1 MEWLTSPEIWVA
13 FFTLTA
19 LEIVLGIDNII
30 MISILVSR
38 MPKHMQ
44 QRTRIFGLALAMVTR
59 ILLLLSITWVMRLTA
74 DLFVVFDQGIS
85 GRDLI
90 LFFGGLF
97 LLWKSSQ
104 EIYHGLEGE
113 DETHDEPNGKQGGKF
128 FYTIIQIAII
138 DIVFSLD
145 SVITAVG
152 MVSHVPVMIAAIV
165 VAVLVMML
173 CAKAISDFID
183 QHPSLKMLA
192 LSFLIVVGT
201 VLIAEAFEVHVPKGY
216 VYFAMAFSLA
226 VEAINIKMRT
236 AMARKKNQEH
246 DPVKLRKDIPGQ

>member
-1 MEWLTSPEIWVA
+1 MEWLINPEIWIA

-38 MPKHMQ
+38 MPKAMQ
-44 QRTRIFGLALAMVTR
+44 PKTRFFGLALAMVTR

-74 DLFVVFDQGIS
+74 DLFEVLGQGIS

-97 LLWKSSQ
+97 LLWKSSS
-104 EIYHGLEGE
+104 EIYHGLEGA
-113 DETHDEPNGKQGGKF
+113 DETGDQQPRGKTGGF
-128 FYTIIQIAII
+128 LGTIVQIAII

-152 MVSHVPVMIAAIV
+152 MVSHVPVMIAAII

-173 CAKAISDFID
+173 AAATISEFID
-183 QHPSLKMLA
+183 KHPSLKMLA

-201 VLIAEAFEVHVPKGY
+201 VLIAESFEVHVPKGY

-226 VEAINIKMRT
+226 VEALNIRLRT
-236 AMARKKNQEH
+236 KLGRKQS
-246 DPVKLRKDIPGQ
+246 DPVRLRKDFPGGE

>member
-30 MISILVSR
+30 MIAILVGR
-38 MPKHMQ
+38 MPPHMQ
-44 QRTRIFGLALAMVTR
+44 ARTRFFGLALAMVTR
-59 ILLLLSITWVMRLTA
+59 ILLLLSITWIMRLTT
-74 DLFVVFDQGIS
+74 DLFHLFGQGIS

-97 LLWKSSQ
+97 LLWKSST
-104 EIYHGLEGE
+104 EMFHSLEGE
-113 DETHDEPNGKQGGKF
+113 DETEAMPATGAARNFIG
-128 FYTIIQIAII
+128 TIIQIAII

-152 MVSHVPVMIAAIV
+152 MVSHVPVMVAAII
-165 VAVLVMML
+165 VAVLVMM
-173 CAKAISDFID
+173 AAAGTISAFID
-183 QHPSLKMLA
+183 KHPSLKMLA
-192 LSFLIVVGT
+192 LAFLVVVGT

-216 VYFAMAFSLA
+216 VYFAMAFSLG
-226 VEAINIKMRT
+226 VEALNIRMRI
-236 AMARKKNQEH
+236 ARGRKQEA
-246 DPVKLRKDIPGQ
+246 VKLRKDIPGE

>member
-13 FFTLTA
+13 FLTLTA

-30 MISILVSR
+30 MIAILVGR
-38 MPKHMQ
+38 MPPHMQ
-44 QRTRIFGLALAMVTR
+44 ARTRFFGLALAMVTR
-59 ILLLLSITWVMRLTA
+59 IALLLSITWIMKLTN
-74 DLFVVFDQGIS
+74 DLFHLFGQGIS

-97 LLWKSSQ
+97 LLWKSST
-104 EIYHGLEGE
+104 EMFHSLEGE
-113 DETHDEPNGKQGGKF
+113 DETEQTPGGAAARNF
-128 FYTIIQIAII
+128 IGTIIQIAII

-152 MVSHVPVMIAAIV
+152 MVSHVPVMVAAII

-173 CAKAISDFID
+173 AAGTISDFID
-183 QHPSLKMLA
+183 KHPSLKMLA
-192 LSFLIVVGT
+192 LAFLVVVGT

-216 VYFAMAFSLA
+216 VYFAMAFSLG
-226 VEAINIKMRT
+226 VEALNIRMRVLRG
-236 AMARKKNQEH
+236 RKE

>member
-1 MEWLTSPEIWVA
+1 MEWLTNPEIWVA

-74 DLFVVFDQGIS
+74 DLFVVFGQGIS

-104 EIYHGLEGE
+104 EMYHALEGE
-113 DETHDEPNGKQGGKF
+113 DETNEEPSGKGGNF
-128 FYTIIQIAII
+128 LYTIIQIAII

-152 MVSHVPVMIAAIV
+152 MVDNLGVMMAAVIAAV
-165 VAVLVMML
+165 GVML
-173 CAKAISDFID
+173 FAARPIGEFVDR
-183 QHPSLKMLA
+183 HPSVKVLA
-192 LSFLIVVGT
+192 LSFLVMVGMLL
-201 VLIAEAFEVHVPKGY
+201 VGEAFDVHVPKGY
-216 VYFAMAFSLA
+216 VYAAMAFSAAIEVLNMMSRRA
-226 VEAINIKMRT
+226 RQKRVSAEA
-236 AMARKKNQEH
+236 
-246 DPVKLRKDIPGQ
+246 

>member
-1 MEWLTSPEIWVA
+1 MEWLTNPEIWVA

-30 MISILVSR
+30 MIAILVGR
-38 MPKHMQ
+38 MPPHMQ
-44 QRTRIFGLALAMVTR
+44 ARTRFFGLALAMVTR
-59 ILLLLSITWVMRLTA
+59 IGLLLSITWIMRLTN
-74 DLFVVFDQGIS
+74 DLFEVFGQGIS

-97 LLWKSSQ
+97 LLWKSST
-104 EIYHGLEGE
+104 EMYHSLEGE
-113 DETHDEPNGKQGGKF
+113 DETEQTPGSSAARNFIG
-128 FYTIIQIAII
+128 TIIQIAII

-152 MVSHVPVMIAAIV
+152 MVSHVPVMVAAII

-173 CAKAISDFID
+173 AAGTISAFID
-183 QHPSLKMLA
+183 KHPSLKMLA
-192 LSFLIVVGT
+192 LSFLVVVGT

-216 VYFAMAFSLA
+216 VYFAMAFSLG
-226 VEAINIKMRT
+226 VEALNIRMRVLKG
-236 AMARKKNQEH
+236 RRE
-246 DPVKLRKDIPGQ
+246 DPVKLRKDIPGE

>member
-30 MISILVSR
+30 MIAILVGR
-38 MPKHMQ
+38 MPPHMRV
-44 QRTRIFGLALAMVTR
+44 RTRFFGLALAMVTR
-59 ILLLLSITWVMRLTA
+59 ILLLLSITWIMGLTR
-74 DLFVVFDQGIS
+74 DLFQVFGQGIS

-97 LLWKSSQ
+97 LLYKSSTEMFQ
-104 EIYHGLEGE
+104 SLEGE
-113 DETHDEPNGKQGGKF
+113 EEQASETAGIGRGF
-128 FYTIIQIAII
+128 IATIIQIAII

-152 MVSHVPVMIAAIV
+152 MVSNVPVMVAAII
-165 VAVLVMML
+165 VAVMVMMM
-173 CAKAISDFID
+173 AAGGISAFIER
-183 QHPSLKMLA
+183 HPSLKMLA
-192 LSFLIVVGT
+192 LAFLVVVGT
-201 VLIAEAFEVHVPKGY
+201 VLIAEAFDVHVPKGY

-226 VEAINIKMRT
+226 VEALNIRMRT
-236 AMARKKNQEH
+236 RREKTSAESDCDQLAQS
-246 DPVKLRKDIPGQ
+246 D

>member
-1 MEWLTSPEIWVA
+1 MEWLTSPEIWIA

-30 MISILVSR
+30 MISILVGR
-38 MPKHMQ
+38 MPKHLQ
-44 QRTRIFGLALAMVTR
+44 PRTRFFGLALAMVTR

-74 DLFVVFDQGIS
+74 DLFHLFGQGIS

-97 LLWKSSQ
+97 LLWT
-104 EIYHGLEGE
+104 G
-113 DETHDEPNGKQGGKF
+113 
-128 FYTIIQIAII
+128 
-138 DIVFSLD
+138 
-145 SVITAVG
+145 
-152 MVSHVPVMIAAIV
+152 
-165 VAVLVMML
+165 
-173 CAKAISDFID
+173 AISDFID
-183 QHPSLKMLA
+183 KHPSLKMLA

-226 VEAINIKMRT
+226 VEALNIRMRG
-236 AMARKKNQEH
+236 AAARKRGEE
-246 DPVKLRKDIPGQ
+246 PVKLRKEVLGD

>member
-1 MEWLTSPEIWVA
+1 MEWLTNPEIWVA

-74 DLFVVFDQGIS
+74 DLFVVFGQGIS

-104 EIYHGLEGE
+104 EMYHALEGE
-113 DETHDEPNGKQGGKF
+113 DETRRAQGAGGKF
-128 FYTIIQIAII
+128 LYTIIQIAII

-165 VAVLVMML
+165 VAVLVMMAARHHQRL
-173 CAKAISDFID
+173 HRQAPVAEDAGAVVPDGGRYRADRRIVRRACAKRLRLLRHGVLAGGGSD
-183 QHPSLKMLA
+183 QHQDA
-192 LSFLIVVGT
+192 
-201 VLIAEAFEVHVPKGY
+201 H
-216 VYFAMAFSLA
+216 
-226 VEAINIKMRT
+226 RD
-236 AMARKKNQEH
+236 RQKKKQQ

>member
-1 MEWLTSPEIWVA
+1 MDWMTNPEIWVA

-30 MISILVSR
+30 MIAILVGR
-38 MPKHMQ
+38 MPPHMQ
-44 QRTRIFGLALAMVTR
+44 ARTRFFGLALAMITR
-59 ILLLLSITWVMRLTA
+59 ILLLLSITWIMRLTN
-74 DLFVVFDQGIS
+74 DLFHVFDQGIS

-97 LLWKSSQ
+97 LLWKSTT
-104 EIYHGLEGE
+104 EMYHSLEGE
-113 DETHDEPNGKQGGKF
+113 SEADDQLASGAARNFIG
-128 FYTIIQIAII
+128 TIIQIAII

-152 MVSHVPVMIAAIV
+152 MVSNVPVMVAAII

-173 CAKAISDFID
+173 AAGTISDFID
-183 QHPSLKMLA
+183 RHPSLKMLA
-192 LSFLIVVGT
+192 LSFLVVVGT

-226 VEAINIKMRT
+226 VEALNIRMRVSRE
-236 AMARKKNQEH
+236 RKE
-246 DPVKLRKDIPGQ
+246 DPVKLLKELLGD

>member
-30 MISILVSR
+30 MIAILVAR
-38 MPKHMQ
+38 MPPHMQ
-44 QRTRIFGLALAMVTR
+44 ARTRLFGLALAMITR
-59 ILLLLSITWVMRLTA
+59 ILLLLSITWIMRLTT
-74 DLFVVFDQGIS
+74 DLFHLFGQGIS

-97 LLWKSSQ
+97 LLWKSTT
-104 EIYHGLEGE
+104 EMYHSLEGE
-113 DETHDEPNGKQGGKF
+113 DETNAAPSGAARNFIG
-128 FYTIIQIAII
+128 TIIQIAII

-152 MVSHVPVMIAAIV
+152 MVSHVPVMVAAII

-173 CAKAISDFID
+173 AAGTISDFID
-183 QHPSLKMLA
+183 KHPSLKMLA
-192 LSFLIVVGT
+192 LAFLVVVGT
-201 VLIAEAFEVHVPKGY
+201 VLIAESFEVHVPKGY

-226 VEAINIKMRT
+226 VEALNIRMRI
-236 AMARKKNQEH
+236 ARGRKE